1 MSDALSE
8 IEAAMG
14 LAARAASGETIYQDT
29 GAKPDYCALDLG
41 RWGLWS
47 GRQAIEQCPDLKT
60 YLRRKENAALIKETY
75 PDATKGRRALAGDFW
90 AALYDEEIAPSER
103 PINTGE
109 AEYLGALLNEPEF
122 QRVRRATVGN
132 SLATELVLGQIVET
146 YLATAIAQRDNPQ
159 SQQADPAMQA
169 AKAAKGAKQATE
181 ELEGMLQALGC
192 GSGAPRNEL
201 SDHTEALKLFKQL
214 QCSRKWRN
222 IVEWAGKYVSWASQL
237 QRSKLR
243 PGLDQTTDVVLGRN
257 LRRLLASERGRL
269 ACGIPEVEE
278 DALLRLME
286 GRMLC
291 REMTERDPES
301 RGPIVVCVDE
311 SGSMDG
317 QRNEQAK
324 GLCLAL
330 CWIARHQRRP
340 ILLSTFAD
348 GEQTRLFTSTARDP
362 KPVELSKWVTEFMNG
377 GTSYHVPLAVLPKYI
392 DKHPELYPQ
401 GETDVIL
408 ISDGCFPIPLANR
421 RWFCEWK
428 QRRKA
433 RLTSVLIGEDQI
445 PEGLA
450 EASDRALLA
459 KDLGLDSA
467 AVQEVLSV

>member
-1 MSDALSE
+1 MSDALNE

-14 LAARAASGETIYQDT
+14 LAARAASGETVYLET
-29 GAKPDYCALDLG
+29 AGKPDYCSLDLG

-75 PDATKGRRALAGDFW
+75 PDATRGRRALAGDFW

-122 QRVRRATVGN
+122 QRVRRSTVGN

-169 AKAAKGAKQATE
+169 AKAAQNAKKSTE

-192 GSGAPRNEL
+192 GSGGPQNEL
-201 SDHTEALKLFKQL
+201 SDHSKALELFRKLQG
-214 QCSRKWRN
+214 SRTWRK
-222 IVEWAGKYVSWASQL
+222 IVEWAGRYVSWASQL

-243 PGLDQTTDVVLGRN
+243 PGLDQTTDVVLSRN

-278 DALLRLME
+278 DAMLRLME

-291 REMTERDPES
+291 REISERDPES

-311 SGSMDG
+311 SGSMQG
-317 QRNEQAK
+317 NRNEQAK

-330 CWIARHQRRP
+330 AWIARHQRRP
-340 ILLSTFAD
+340 ILMASFAD
-348 GEQTRLFTSTARDP
+348 GRQSRMFQSGPRDP
-362 KPVELSKWVTEFMNG
+362 KPVELSKWVTAFMNG
-377 GTSYHVPLAVLPKYI
+377 GTSYDVPFDVLPKHI
-392 DKHPELYPQ
+392 DAHPELYPA

-408 ISDGCFPIPLANR
+408 ISDGCFSIPRPALNWFAAWKKR
-421 RWFCEWK
+421 R
-428 QRRKA
+428 QA
-433 RLTSVLIGEDQI
+433 RLISVLIGEERF

-459 KDLGLDSA
+459 KDLGIDEE
-467 AVQEVLSV
+467 AVREVLSV

>member
-1 MSDALSE
+1 MSDAIHD

-14 LAARAASGETIYQDT
+14 LAARAASGETIYQQN
-29 GAKPDYCALDLG
+29 GGKPDYCALDLG

-60 YLRRKENAALIKETY
+60 YLRRRENAELIKSTY
-75 PDATKGRRALAGDFW
+75 PDATKGRRGLAGDFW
-90 AALYDEEIAPSER
+90 AALYDEEIAPSEQ

-132 SLATELVLGQIVET
+132 SLATELVLGQMVQAYLET
-146 YLATAIAQRDNPQ
+146 ALAQRDNPQ
-159 SQQADPAMQA
+159 SQQADPSMQA
-169 AKAAKGAKQATE
+169 AKAAKNAKQATE
-181 ELEGMLQALGC
+181 ELDGMLTALGC
-192 GSGAPRNEL
+192 GSGAPQNEL
-201 SDHTEALKLFKQL
+201 SDHAEALKLFKKL
-214 QCSRKWRN
+214 QGSRKWRN

-291 REMTERDPES
+291 REISERDPES

-317 QRNEQAK
+317 QRNEQSK

-330 CWIARHQRRP
+330 AWIARHQRRP
-340 ILLSTFAD
+340 ILMASFAD
-348 GEQTRLFTSTARDP
+348 GRQSRMFTSTARDP
-362 KPVELSKWVTEFMNG
+362 KPVELSQWVTAFMNG
-377 GTSYHVPLAVLPKYI
+377 GTSFDVPFSVLPAHI
-392 DKHPELYPQ
+392 DAHPELYPV

-408 ISDGCFPIPLANR
+408 ISDGCFPIPRPVLDQ
-421 RWFCEWK
+421 FGEWK
-428 QRRKA
+428 KRRQA
-433 RLTSVLIGEDQI
+433 RLITVLIGENQVPRD
-445 PEGLA
+445 LA

-459 KDLGLDSA
+459 KDLGLDCE
-467 AVQEVLSV
+467 AVAEVLSV